1 MFLMYIMHARKSNVR
16 RAANDNHAFEGHV
29 MDTLTGLD
37 QRNSYLKLVAA
48 IVDGLR
54 VETGPMV
61 DAEAISLF
69 RILSHKLR
77 TTAALR
83 G

>member
-1 MFLMYIMHARKSNVR
+1 
-16 RAANDNHAFEGHV
+16 
-29 MDTLTGLD
+29 MDTHTGLE

-77 TTAALR
+77 STATVR
-83 G
+83 N

>member
-1 MFLMYIMHARKSNVR
+1 MYIHDAGKHNVR
-16 RAANDNHAFEGHV
+16 RAANVSRSLKGHF
-29 MDTLTGLD
+29 MDTSTGLE
-37 QRNSYLKLVAA
+37 QRKNYLKLVAA

-54 VETGPMV
+54 LEAGPMV
-61 DAEAISLF
+61 DAEAISMF

-77 TTAALR
+77 NTAVVR

>member
-1 MFLMYIMHARKSNVR
+1 
-16 RAANDNHAFEGHV
+16 
-29 MDTLTGLD
+29 MDTSTVLE
-37 QRNSYLKLVAA
+37 QRNNYLRLVAA
-48 IVDGLR
+48 ILDGLR
-54 VETGPMV
+54 VEAGPMV

-77 TTAALR
+77 NTAVVR